1 MSIKIPVILIGE
13 DSIALASLRQQL
25 EKDPGFV
32 VHKRPSG
39 FGEAAELLQKAP
51 TSAIVVIDLGR
62 DPDKVFQATE
72 DFKRHFP
79 HTHLIM
85 TTADNSSPV
94 ILRALRTGAEEFFSQ
109 PFNWPEVMQSFE
121 RLRERITEYVI
132 THRQQGHLLTV
143 FSAKGGVGTTTVTTN
158 LGVALTTTQ
167 QRTVCLVDL
176 VLQFGGLTSFLKLD
190 ASYTILDF
198 IRNLQ
203 RIDHLFIDGSLGR
216 HMSGVRVLA
225 EPTY

>member
-1 MSIKIPVILIGE
+1 MSLKIPVILIGE

-25 EKDPGFV
+25 EKDPSFA
-32 VHKRPSG
+32 VHKRPNG
-39 FGEAAELLQKAP
+39 FGEAAELLQRTLIP
-51 TSAIVVIDLGR
+51 AIIVIDLGH
-62 DPDKVFQATE
+62 DPDKIFQAAE

-79 HTHLIM
+79 NTHLIM
-85 TTADNSSPV
+85 TTADSSSPV

-121 RLRERITEYVI
+121 RLREKVTLYVA

-167 QRTVCLVDL
+167 QKTVCLVDL
-176 VLQFGGLTSFLKLD
+176 VLQFGGLTSFLNLD

-198 IRNLQ
+198 VKNLQ
-203 RIDHLFIDGSLGR
+203 RADQLFIEGSLAK
-216 HMSGVRVLA
+216 HASGNV
-225 EPTY
+225 